1 MKRVL
6 VVDDEI
12 VLAQVIGEFL
22 QDEGYAVLLAHMSQG
37 VLELLETE
45 RPDMMFLDVMMP
57 DGDGRD
63 IVKEMQSHPELQDIP
78 VVMMSAGVPL
88 QRLNVQVRGFL
99 RKPFDIV
106 ELLSLVNDVIGP
118 PQQSGSSA
126 LRNDTQSNLR
136 SDTR

>member
-22 QDEGYAVLLAHMSQG
+22 EDEGYSVLLAHGSRG
-37 VLELLETE
+37 VLQLLERE
-45 RPDMMFLDVMMP
+45 RPDLVFLDVMMP

-63 IVKEMQSHPELQDIP
+63 IVKEMQSRPDLKDLP
-78 VVMMSAGVPL
+78 VVMMSAGVSL
-88 QRLNVQVRGFL
+88 QKLNVGVRGFL

-106 ELLSLVNDVIGP
+106 ELLALVNDVIGP
-118 PQQSGSSA
+118 AHDSGSSA
-126 LRNDTQSNLR
+126 PS
-136 SDTR
+136 

>member
-22 QDEGYAVLLAHMSQG
+22 EDEGYGVMLAHRSRGILQ
-37 VLELLETE
+37 LLERE
-45 RPDMMFLDVMMP
+45 RPDLVFLDVMMP

-63 IVKEMQSHPELQDIP
+63 IVKEMQSRPDLKDLP
-78 VVMMSAGVPL
+78 VVMMSAGVSL
-88 QRLNVQVRGFL
+88 SMLNVRVRGFL

-106 ELLSLVNDVIGP
+106 ELLDLVNEVIGP
-118 PQQSGSSA
+118 AHESSSSA
-126 LRNDTQSNLR
+126 PS
-136 SDTR
+136 

>member
-78 VVMMSAGVPL
+78 VVMMTGVSDEAAMRKAMHAGANSYNAEFVTY
-88 QRLNVQVRGFL
+88 RLPADAIRQ
-99 RKPFDIV
+99 
-106 ELLSLVNDVIGP
+106 
-118 PQQSGSSA
+118 
-126 LRNDTQSNLR
+126 
-136 SDTR
+136 